1 MADINIGGRLH
12 STATGNVVADASE
25 IFDDEMTKYQSQL
38 NEQFDGDISELQRK
52 EVATEAELERI
63 DEAYQTADDD
73 IIEALNQ
80 KQFEAQVLVTD
91 LLPIQGSENFV
102 RSGGIYNALTKKLD
116 IISISMSSTVPG
128 MMELN
133 YMADSADMSESYID
147 DETGMIKMVYD
158 VIV

>member
-1 MADINIGGRLH
+1 MANIDVGGRLH
-12 STATGNVVADASE
+12 SKATGNILTGANE

-38 NEQFDGDISELQRK
+38 NEQFDRDIDELQRK

-63 DEAYQTADDD
+63 DEAYQIADDD

-91 LLPIQGSENFV
+91 LLPTQNSENFV
-102 RSGGIYNALTKKLD
+102 RSGGIYDALTKKLD

>member
-63 DEAYQTADDD
+63 DEAYQIADND

-91 LLPIQGSENFV
+91 LLPTQDSENFV
-102 RSGGIYNALTKKLD
+102 RSGGIYK
-116 IISISMSSTVPG
+116 
-128 MMELN
+128 
-133 YMADSADMSESYID
+133 
-147 DETGMIKMVYD
+147 ET
-158 VIV
+158 